1 MEPRI
6 HNGSTVIV
14 RVQNDAN
21 NNDIVI
27 VMIENEA
34 TCKKYHKYSDSVV
47 LNPIN
52 TNYEPIILD
61 KNSNIKILGKVVR
74 VIEDFWN
81 IKVLF
86 AVL

>member
-1 MEPRI
+1 
-6 HNGSTVIV
+6 
-14 RVQNDAN
+14 
-21 NNDIVI
+21 
-27 VMIENEA
+27 MIENEA

>member
-14 RVQNDAN
+14 KVQNDAN
-21 NNDIVI
+21 NNDI

-74 VIEDFWN
+74 VIEDF
-81 IKVLF
+81 
-86 AVL
+86 

>member
-1 MEPRI
+1 MEPKI

-14 RVQNDAN
+14 KFQNDAN

-27 VMIENEA
+27 VMIEDEA
-34 TCKKYHKYSDSVV
+34 TCKKFHKYSDSVV

-61 KNSNIKILGKVVR
+61 KNSDIKILGKVVR
-74 VIEDFWN
+74 IIED
-81 IKVLF
+81 L
-86 AVL
+86 

>member
-14 RVQNDAN
+14 KVQNDAN
-21 NNDIVI
+21 HNDIVI

-61 KNSNIKILGKVVR
+61 KNSNIKVLGKVVR
-74 VIEDFWN
+74 VIEDF
-81 IKVLF
+81 
-86 AVL
+86 